1 MNSNPRYVAR
11 RSRRCGIYGP
21 MANQLESGNY
31 GPVAHQLESGNYGP
45 VAHQLE
51 SGNYGPVAHQLC
63 GIYGPV
69 AHQPAF
75 VRSYARAPL
84 VRSHARTQR
93 GCAPRSLLPPRGRVA
108 DIHQ

>member
-21 MANQLESGNY
+21 VAHQLRSGIY
-31 GPVAHQLESGNYGP
+31 GPVAHQLGSGIYGP
-45 VAHQLE
+45 MAHQLR
-51 SGNYGPVAHQLC
+51 SRIYGPVAHQLC

>member
-21 MANQLESGNY
+21 VAHQLRSGIY
-31 GPVAHQLESGNYGP
+31 GPVAHQLGSGIYGP
-45 VAHQLE
+45 MAHQLR
-51 SGNYGPVAHQLC
+51 SGIHGPVAHQLC

-93 GCAPRSLLPPRGRVA
+93 GGDPRSLLPPLGRVA

>member
-21 MANQLESGNY
+21 VAHQLRSGIY
-31 GPVAHQLESGNYGP
+31 GPVAHQLGSGIYGP
-45 VAHQLE
+45 MAHQLR
-51 SGNYGPVAHQLC
+51 SGIHGPVAHQLC

-108 DIHQ
+108 DTHQ